1 MLQMKAA
8 LIYPDLR
15 FRVEDVDRPKVGEG
29 EVIVKVKYAGICGT
43 DLQLARGMFSEWVK
57 KPAIL
62 GHEFSGTVDEVGDK
76 VSSLNIG
83 DSVVGEPIIPCLKC
97 KACLDGKPNL
107 CYRIKAIGFDLPG
120 AFAEYVK
127 IPSFKVFKIPEN
139 VSLLSAALTEPLAV
153 ALHAVNRSGLKPG
166 DSVVILGD
174 GTIGLGIAQIVR
186 KVASKVIVVGKH
198 TKRLK
203 VAEEMNVD
211 AALNVLKVNV
221 SEAVKSLL
229 GKEGADIVFE
239 ATGNPSILQQAIEIS
254 AAAGRIVITGIFS
267 SSSNVYFTP
276 VLFKEAEI
284 VGSSVYVGEFP
295 KVLDMMASGYLKP
308 DLLISAI
315 KPLNEIEDA
324 FRLASERKNE
334 VIKVLL
340 KP

>member
-1 MLQMKAA
+1 MKAA

-29 EVIVKVKYAGICGT
+29 EVIVKVEYAGICGT

-127 IPSFKVFKIPEN
+127 IPSFKVFKIPGN

-153 ALHAVNRSGLKPG
+153 ALHAVNRS
-166 DSVVILGD
+166 
-174 GTIGLGIAQIVR
+174 
-186 KVASKVIVVGKH
+186 
-198 TKRLK
+198 
-203 VAEEMNVD
+203 
-211 AALNVLKVNV
+211 
-221 SEAVKSLL
+221 
-229 GKEGADIVFE
+229 
-239 ATGNPSILQQAIEIS
+239 
-254 AAAGRIVITGIFS
+254 
-267 SSSNVYFTP
+267 
-276 VLFKEAEI
+276 
-284 VGSSVYVGEFP
+284 
-295 KVLDMMASGYLKP
+295 
-308 DLLISAI
+308 
-315 KPLNEIEDA
+315 
-324 FRLASERKNE
+324 
-334 VIKVLL
+334 
-340 KP
+340 